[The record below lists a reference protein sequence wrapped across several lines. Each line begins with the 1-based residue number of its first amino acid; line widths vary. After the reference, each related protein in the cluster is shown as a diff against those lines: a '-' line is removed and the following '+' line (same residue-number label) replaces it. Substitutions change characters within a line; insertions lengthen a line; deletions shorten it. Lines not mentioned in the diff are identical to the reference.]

1 MTSNT
6 IQDTLIK
13 YDIHPQQ
20 LRDWEDALG
29 MSIPTDVQG
38 NKLYTR
44 QHLNL
49 FKNIKKHIALGRSLA
64 HIKQIISLPPAQESQ
79 PVERNVKQAWEHAPT
94 LQKIKTPP
102 SEATAVTNPLVHHA
116 EGVVAPLSL
125 ESEALLESF
134 KKSAETVMHPVEAA
148 PAIEQGDSAET
159 LKNLDLEA
167 RLQADLSADV
177 QNGFPTITSEPFE
190 ASPDLEE
197 AIPETVVET
206 HASIQVLKDVMAKPM
221 SVEITATQEPLFH
234 VEDVPVQAPIQDT
247 VPLNNETVIHPSLA
261 EAIKFSELTQ
271 TSQEISEWTYTP
283 AIMSPQDLVESIKAN
298 HVKGTT
304 GLETVEALESLK
316 PNSIVEKRSTEAS
329 PAQYLSAPLAVV
341 HEKQEHSLQIVD
353 RLLTEKDA
361 LQTRLIEAEKLNSHL
376 YNVNNLF
383 NKKVKELTTLIKKM
397 KHTYNENDLM
407 KLMDDKAKL
416 QRQLLDAEKDKLD
429 AQRQT
434 EKAKDAEKYA
444 FAAQKYLADELKS
457 QRQGFAGNR
466 FLGDWR
472 ESLKLREIQYDTFG
486 LNVEEER
493 SQHRLIDS
501 VPTRIVG
508 NVAFVTTRYAYPD
521 NTLWQRLETLTIVY
535 MEENKAQ
542 GELQVDYILD
552 GIPVCRAIYIA
563 NLERI
568 S

>member
-1 MTSNT
+1 MTSST
-6 IQDTLIK
+6 IQDTLAK

-29 MSIPTDVQG
+29 MNIPTDAQG

-79 PVERNVKQAWEHAPT
+79 PVERNVKQAWGHAPS
-94 LQKIKTPP
+94 LQKVKTPVAQVA
-102 SEATAVTNPLVHHA
+102 ATTVTNPLPLHA
-116 EGVVAPLSL
+116 DAVLPLSL

-134 KKSAETVMHPVEAA
+134 KESAETVMHPVEATLLSE
-148 PAIEQGDSAET
+148 PIDSPET
-159 LKNLDLEA
+159 PNRLDLEA
-167 RLQADLSADV
+167 TLQAEFRSDV
-177 QNGFPTITSEPFE
+177 QNEFPEITSDPFE
-190 ASPDLEE
+190 VSPDADVPSPEIIVE
-197 AIPETVVET
+197 A
-206 HASIQVLKDVMAKPM
+206 HASIQALEDVLSEPISIEATPAQEPVV
-221 SVEITATQEPLFH
+221 SVEE
-234 VEDVPVQAPIQDT
+234 APIQSPNQSD
-247 VPLNNETVIHPSLA
+247 TVIHASLA
-261 EAIKFSELTQ
+261 DAIKSSPSPQ
-271 TSQEISEWTYTP
+271 HVSEWSFTP
-283 AIMSPQDLVESIKAN
+283 AIMSPQALVESIKAN
-298 HVKGTT
+298 AVNATPVF
-304 GLETVEALESLK
+304 ETVEAPVMPK
-316 PNSIVEKRSTEAS
+316 QNSIVEKRSTEAS
-329 PAQYLSAPLAVV
+329 PTQYLSAPLAVL

-361 LQTRLIEAEKLNSHL
+361 LQTRLVEAEKLNSHL

-429 AQRQT
+429 AQRQA
-434 EKAKDAEKYA
+434 ERAKDDQKYA
-444 FAAQKYLADELKS
+444 QAAQKYLADELKS
-457 QRQGFAGNR
+457 QRQGFAGSR

-552 GIPVCRAIYIA
+552 GIPVCRAIYTA

>member
-1 MTSNT
+1 MTSHT
-6 IQDTLIK
+6 IQDTFAK

-29 MSIPTDVQG
+29 MNIPTDAQG

-64 HIKQIISLPPAQESQ
+64 HIKQIITLPPAQASQ
-79 PVERNVKQAWEHAPT
+79 PVERNVKQAWGHAPS
-94 LQKIKTPP
+94 LQKKQPLQPQEIPL
-102 SEATAVTNPLVHHA
+102 SVTNPLPHQA
-116 EGVVAPLSL
+116 ESLAVPLSL

-134 KKSAETVMHPVEAA
+134 KESAEAVVHPVEAT
-148 PAIEQGDSAET
+148 PILET
-159 LKNLDLEA
+159 EASIDPLMNLDLEA
-167 RLQADLSADV
+167 SLQADLTADV
-177 QNGFPTITSEPFE
+177 PQDVTDIITEPIETTPDTDPADSESIVETQVSVQHLEPVLEDSITIEITPNEEPVL
-190 ASPDLEE
+190 PVEE
-197 AIPETVVET
+197 APSR
-206 HASIQVLKDVMAKPM
+206 HASQ
-221 SVEITATQEPLFH
+221 Q
-234 VEDVPVQAPIQDT
+234 
-247 VPLNNETVIHPSLA
+247 NNTVIHASLA
-261 EAIKFSELTQ
+261 DAIEASDAPK
-271 TSQEISEWTYTP
+271 SEWAFTP
-283 AIMSPQDLVESIKAN
+283 AIMSPHALIESLKAQP
-298 HVKGTT
+298 T
-304 GLETVEALESLK
+304 LETVETPEALKS
-316 PNSIVEKRSTEAS
+316 NSIVEKHSTEAS
-329 PAQYLSAPLAVV
+329 PTQYLSAPLAVV

-416 QRQLLDAEKDKLD
+416 QRQLLDVEKDKLD
-429 AQRQT
+429 AQRHA
-434 EKAKDAEKYA
+434 EKSKDAEKYA
-444 FAAQKYLADELKS
+444 QAAQKYLADELKS
-457 QRQGFAGNR
+457 QRQGFAGQR
-466 FLGDWR
+466 FLGNWR

-493 SQHRLIDS
+493 RQYRLIDA

-552 GIPVCRAIYIA
+552 GIPVCRAIYTA
-563 NLERI
+563 TLERI

>member
-1 MTSNT
+1 MTSST
-6 IQDTLIK
+6 IQDTLAK

-20 LRDWEDALG
+20 LRDWEEALG
-29 MSIPTDVQG
+29 MSIPTDSQG

-79 PVERNVKQAWEHAPT
+79 PVERNVKQAWGHAPS
-94 LQKIKTPP
+94 LQKVKTPVAQVA
-102 SEATAVTNPLVHHA
+102 ATTVTNPLPLHA
-116 EGVVAPLSL
+116 DAVLPLSL

-134 KKSAETVMHPVEAA
+134 KESAETVMHPVEATLLSE
-148 PAIEQGDSAET
+148 PIDSPET
-159 LKNLDLEA
+159 PNRLDLEA
-167 RLQADLSADV
+167 TLQAELRADV
-177 QNGFPTITSEPFE
+177 QNEFPEITSDPFE
-190 ASPDLEE
+190 VSPDADVSSPEIIVE
-197 AIPETVVET
+197 A
-206 HASIQVLKDVMAKPM
+206 HASIQALEDVLSEPISIEATPAQEPVV
-221 SVEITATQEPLFH
+221 SVEE
-234 VEDVPVQAPIQDT
+234 APIQSPNQSD
-247 VPLNNETVIHPSLA
+247 TVIHASLA
-261 EAIKFSELTQ
+261 DAIKSSPSPQ
-271 TSQEISEWTYTP
+271 HVSEWSFTP
-283 AIMSPQDLVESIKAN
+283 AIMSPQALVESIKAN
-298 HVKGTT
+298 AVNATPVF
-304 GLETVEALESLK
+304 ETVEAPVMPK
-316 PNSIVEKRSTEAS
+316 QNSIVEKRSTEAS
-329 PAQYLSAPLAVV
+329 PTQYLSAPLAVL
-341 HEKQEHSLQIVD
+341 HEKQEHFLQIVD

-361 LQTRLIEAEKLNSHL
+361 LQTRLVEAEKLNSHL

-429 AQRQT
+429 AQRQA
-434 EKAKDAEKYA
+434 ERAKDDQKYA
-444 FAAQKYLADELKS
+444 QAAQKYLADELKS
-457 QRQGFAGNR
+457 QRQGFAGSR

-552 GIPVCRAIYIA
+552 GIPVCRAIYTA

>member
-1 MTSNT
+1 
-6 IQDTLIK
+6 
-13 YDIHPQQ
+13 
-20 LRDWEDALG
+20 
-29 MSIPTDVQG
+29 
-38 NKLYTR
+38 
-44 QHLNL
+44 
-49 FKNIKKHIALGRSLA
+49 
-64 HIKQIISLPPAQESQ
+64 
-79 PVERNVKQAWEHAPT
+79 VKQAWGHAPS
-94 LQKIKTPP
+94 LQKVKTPVAQVA
-102 SEATAVTNPLVHHA
+102 ATTVTNPLPLHA
-116 EGVVAPLSL
+116 DAVLPLSL

-134 KKSAETVMHPVEAA
+134 KESAETVMHPVEATLLSE
-148 PAIEQGDSAET
+148 PIDSPET
-159 LKNLDLEA
+159 PNRLDLEA
-167 RLQADLSADV
+167 TLQAELRADV
-177 QNGFPTITSEPFE
+177 QNEFPEITSDPFE
-190 ASPDLEE
+190 VSPDADVSSPEIIVE
-197 AIPETVVET
+197 A
-206 HASIQVLKDVMAKPM
+206 HASIQALEDVLSEPISIEATPAQEPVV
-221 SVEITATQEPLFH
+221 SVEE
-234 VEDVPVQAPIQDT
+234 APIQSPNQSD
-247 VPLNNETVIHPSLA
+247 TVIHASLA
-261 EAIKFSELTQ
+261 DAIKSSPSPQ
-271 TSQEISEWTYTP
+271 HVSEWSFTP
-283 AIMSPQDLVESIKAN
+283 AIMSPQALVESIKAN
-298 HVKGTT
+298 AVNATPVF
-304 GLETVEALESLK
+304 ETVEAPVMPK
-316 PNSIVEKRSTEAS
+316 QNSIVEKRSTEAS
-329 PAQYLSAPLAVV
+329 PTQYLSAPLAVL

-361 LQTRLIEAEKLNSHL
+361 LQTRLVEAEKLNSHL

-429 AQRQT
+429 AQRQA
-434 EKAKDAEKYA
+434 ERAKDDQKYA
-444 FAAQKYLADELKS
+444 QAAQKYLADELKS
-457 QRQGFAGNR
+457 QRQGFAGSR

-552 GIPVCRAIYIA
+552 GIPVCRAIYTA

>member
-1 MTSNT
+1 MTSST
-6 IQDTLIK
+6 IQDTLAK

-29 MSIPTDVQG
+29 MNIPTDAQG

-79 PVERNVKQAWEHAPT
+79 PVERNVKQAWGHAPS
-94 LQKIKTPP
+94 LQKVKTPVAQVA
-102 SEATAVTNPLVHHA
+102 ATTVTNPLPLHA
-116 EGVVAPLSL
+116 DAVLPLSL

-134 KKSAETVMHPVEAA
+134 KESAETVMHPVEATLLSE
-148 PAIEQGDSAET
+148 PIDSPET
-159 LKNLDLEA
+159 PNRLDLEA
-167 RLQADLSADV
+167 TLQAELRADV
-177 QNGFPTITSEPFE
+177 QNEFPEITSDPFE
-190 ASPDLEE
+190 VSPDADVSSPEIIVE
-197 AIPETVVET
+197 A
-206 HASIQVLKDVMAKPM
+206 HASIQALEDVLSEPISIEATPAQEPVV
-221 SVEITATQEPLFH
+221 SVEE
-234 VEDVPVQAPIQDT
+234 APIQSPNQSD
-247 VPLNNETVIHPSLA
+247 TVIHASLA
-261 EAIKFSELTQ
+261 DAIKSSPSPQ
-271 TSQEISEWTYTP
+271 HVSEWSFTP
-283 AIMSPQDLVESIKAN
+283 AIMSPQALVESIKAN
-298 HVKGTT
+298 AVNATPVF
-304 GLETVEALESLK
+304 ETVEAPVMPK
-316 PNSIVEKRSTEAS
+316 QNSIVEKRSTEAS
-329 PAQYLSAPLAVV
+329 PTQYLSAPLAVL

-361 LQTRLIEAEKLNSHL
+361 LQTRLVEAEKLNSHL

-429 AQRQT
+429 AQRQA
-434 EKAKDAEKYA
+434 ERAKDDQKYA
-444 FAAQKYLADELKS
+444 QAAQKYLADELKS
-457 QRQGFAGNR
+457 QRQGFAGSR

-535 MEENKAQ
+535 TEENKAQ

-552 GIPVCRAIYIA
+552 GIPVCRAIYTA

>member
-1 MTSNT
+1 MTSST
-6 IQDTLIK
+6 IQDTLAK

-29 MSIPTDVQG
+29 MNIPTDAQG

-49 FKNIKKHIALGRSLA
+49 FKNIKEHIALGRSLA

-79 PVERNVKQAWEHAPT
+79 PVERNVKQAWGHAPS
-94 LQKIKTPP
+94 LQKVKPT
-102 SEATAVTNPLVHHA
+102 ATQVTATMVTNPLPHHA
-116 EGVVAPLSL
+116 DAVLPLSL

-134 KKSAETVMHPVEAA
+134 KESAETVVHPVEAM
-148 PAIEQGDSAET
+148 PLVEPIDSPET
-159 LKNLDLEA
+159 PNRLDLEA
-167 RLQADLSADV
+167 SLQAELTADV
-177 QNGFPTITSEPFE
+177 QNEFPEITSDPFE
-190 ASPDLEE
+190 ASPDVE
-197 AIPETVVET
+197 APSPEIIVET
-206 HASIQVLKDVMAKPM
+206 QSSIQALEDVLAE
-221 SVEITATQEPLFH
+221 SISIEATPAQEPVVH
-234 VEDVPVQAPIQDT
+234 VEEAPIQSPNQNDT
-247 VPLNNETVIHPSLA
+247 HHQDDTVIHASLA
-261 EAIKFSELTQ
+261 DAIKSSH
-271 TSQEISEWTYTP
+271 TSQNVSEWSFTP
-283 AIMSPQDLVESIKAN
+283 AIMSPQALVESIKAN
-298 HVKGTT
+298 NAQATPVF
-304 GLETVEALESLK
+304 ETVESPVSARQ
-316 PNSIVEKRSTEAS
+316 NSIVEKRSTEAS
-329 PAQYLSAPLAVV
+329 PTQYLSAPLAVLN
-341 HEKQEHSLQIVD
+341 EKQEHSLQIVD

-429 AQRQT
+429 AQRQA
-434 EKAKDAEKYA
+434 ERAKDDKNYA
-444 FAAQKYLADELKS
+444 QAAQKYLADELIS
-457 QRQGFAGNR
+457 QRQGFAGQR

-493 SQHRLIDS
+493 SQHRLIDA

-552 GIPVCRAIYIA
+552 GVPVCRAIYTA
-563 NLERI
+563 TLERI

>member
-1 MTSNT
+1 MTSST
-6 IQDTLIK
+6 IQDTLAK

-29 MSIPTDVQG
+29 MNIPTDAQG

-79 PVERNVKQAWEHAPT
+79 PVERNVKQAWGHAPS
-94 LQKIKTPP
+94 LQKVKTPVAQVA
-102 SEATAVTNPLVHHA
+102 ATTVTNPLPLHA
-116 EGVVAPLSL
+116 DAVLPLSL

-134 KKSAETVMHPVEAA
+134 KESAETVMHPVEAT
-148 PAIEQGDSAET
+148 PILEQVDSPET
-159 LKNLDLEA
+159 PNRLDLEA
-167 RLQADLSADV
+167 TLQAELRADV
-177 QNGFPTITSEPFE
+177 QNEFPEITSDPFE
-190 ASPDLEE
+190 VSPDADVPSPEIIVE
-197 AIPETVVET
+197 A
-206 HASIQVLKDVMAKPM
+206 HASIQALEDVLSEPISIEATPAQEPVV
-221 SVEITATQEPLFH
+221 SVEE
-234 VEDVPVQAPIQDT
+234 APIQSPNQSD
-247 VPLNNETVIHPSLA
+247 TVIHASLA
-261 EAIKFSELTQ
+261 DAIKSSPSPQ
-271 TSQEISEWTYTP
+271 HVSEWSFTP
-283 AIMSPQDLVESIKAN
+283 AIMSPQALVESIKAN
-298 HVKGTT
+298 AVNATPVF
-304 GLETVEALESLK
+304 ETVEAPVIPK
-316 PNSIVEKRSTEAS
+316 QNSIVEKRSTEAS
-329 PAQYLSAPLAVV
+329 PTQYLSAPLAVL

-361 LQTRLIEAEKLNSHL
+361 LQTRLVEAEKLNSHL

-429 AQRQT
+429 AQRQA
-434 EKAKDAEKYA
+434 ERAKDDQKYA
-444 FAAQKYLADELKS
+444 QAAQKYLADELKS
-457 QRQGFAGNR
+457 QRQGFAGSR

-552 GIPVCRAIYIA
+552 GIPVCRAIYTA

>member
-1 MTSNT
+1 MTSAT
-6 IQDTLIK
+6 IQNTFAK

-20 LRDWEDALG
+20 LRDWEEALG
-29 MSIPTDVQG
+29 MSIPTDSQG

-64 HIKQIISLPPAQESQ
+64 HIKQIISLPPDQASQ
-79 PVERNVKQAWEHAPT
+79 PVDRNVKQAWGHAPS
-94 LQKIKTPP
+94 LQKKASLANEAPP
-102 SEATAVTNPLVHHA
+102 VAVTNPLPRREEA
-116 EGVVAPLSL
+116 VVAPLSL

-134 KKSAETVMHPVEAA
+134 KESAENVVLPTEQSPNLEAL
-148 PAIEQGDSAET
+148 DVVNDLVS
-159 LKNLDLEA
+159 LDLETT
-167 RLQADLSADV
+167 LHADLEMNLASDL
-177 QNGFPTITSEPFE
+177 QSTISELPVDSLELLSPAE
-190 ASPDLEE
+190 ASES
-197 AIPETVVET
+197 VVET
-206 HASIQVLKDVMAKPM
+206 QASIQHLE
-221 SVEITATQEPLFH
+221 EILEEDILTKAVVAEDPLVILAEDLPISSDETPETQ
-234 VEDVPVQAPIQDT
+234 DNA
-247 VPLNNETVIHPSLA
+247 VIHASLSDAMQASPPSSA
-261 EAIKFSELTQ
+261 WS
-271 TSQEISEWTYTP
+271 YTP
-283 AIMSPQDLVESIKAN
+283 AIMSPQVLLSSVKTDL
-298 HVKGTT
+298 
-304 GLETVEALESLK
+304 LETVEEPAQQK
-316 PNSIVEKRSTEAS
+316 VNSIVEKRSTEAS
-329 PAQYLSAPLAVV
+329 PTQYLSAPLAIV

-361 LQTRLIEAEKLNSHL
+361 LQTRLVEAEKLNSHL

-383 NKKVKELTTLIKKM
+383 NKKVKELTSLIKKM
-397 KHTYNENDLM
+397 KHSYNEHDLM

-416 QRQLLDAEKDKLD
+416 QRQLLDAEKSKLD
-429 AQRQT
+429 AQRQA
-434 EKAKDAEKYA
+434 EKSKESEKYA
-444 FAAQKYLADELKS
+444 QAAQKYLADELRS
-457 QRQGFAGNR
+457 QRQGFEGER

-472 ESLKLREIQYDTFG
+472 ESLKLREIQYDSFG

-493 SQHRLIDS
+493 RQHRLIDT

-521 NTLWQRLETLTIVY
+521 NTLWQRLETLTVVY
-535 MEENKAQ
+535 MEENKAE